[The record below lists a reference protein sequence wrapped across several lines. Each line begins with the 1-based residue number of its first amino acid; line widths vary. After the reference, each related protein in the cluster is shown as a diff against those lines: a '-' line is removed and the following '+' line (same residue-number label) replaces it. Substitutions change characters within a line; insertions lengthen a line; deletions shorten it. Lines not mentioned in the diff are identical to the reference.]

1 MTGMKNSETLGFI
14 CSFLWTLPLAAAFKT
29 DPGDWPPL
37 TAISVVVSAV
47 VIMVLVVVLIQCGG
61 CVGMEVSSESHP
73 AAGPSKGHHYPSAV
87 ITDPANTQVLMSS
100 HTLPGDDP
108 YRPGNGGQGLP
119 YSLNPTVPSAP
130 GFTGYQST
138 APTPQ
143 PAPGWGQGGGGQGQG
158 YQSPGPG
165 AHRPAAGSE
174 PPPPS
179 YNDSVRGS
187 DALW

>member
-1 MTGMKNSETLGFI
+1 MTGIKISQNLGLI
-14 CSFLWTLPLAAAFKT
+14 CSFLWFLPLVAAFQT
-29 DPGDWPPL
+29 DPRDWPTL
-37 TAISVVVSAV
+37 TAVSVVVSAV
-47 VIMVLVVVLIQCGG
+47 IILVLIVVLIQCGG

-73 AAGPSKGHHYPSAV
+73 AAGTNKGQHYPSSV
-87 ITDPANTQVLMSS
+87 VTDANTQVLMSS

-108 YRPGNGGQGLP
+108 YQPNNGGQGLP

-138 APTPQ
+138 PTAQ
-143 PAPGWGQGGGGQGQG
+143 PAPGWGQGGGPGQG

-165 AHRPAAGSE
+165 AHRPAMGSE